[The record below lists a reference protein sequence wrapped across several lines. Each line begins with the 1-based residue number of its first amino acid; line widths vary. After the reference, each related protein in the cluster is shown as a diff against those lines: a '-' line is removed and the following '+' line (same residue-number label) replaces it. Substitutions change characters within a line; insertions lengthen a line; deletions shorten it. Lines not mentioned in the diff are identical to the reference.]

1 MFHTARSHTPRRS
14 LNEDHISFTAVALG
28 MTRLTEVFR
37 RLSPTF
43 LKDVPVKSPKPQ
55 VRQAL
60 FALAPG
66 EMHALGVVM
75 AADYFRRNGW
85 AVRVEL
91 QSDTRG
97 LERIVRSQPFD
108 LIGLSSGSRCKF
120 KILVETLNR
129 LRSVASPSARFALGG
144 AIASIEPDL
153 VDRLGVDIAPR
164 GAQDAVTELEKIM

>member
-1 MFHTARSHTPRRS
+1 M
-14 LNEDHISFTAVALG
+14 
-28 MTRLTEVFR
+28 
-37 RLSPTF
+37 
-43 LKDVPVKSPKPQ
+43 
-55 VRQAL
+55 RQAL

-120 KILVETLNR
+120 KISVETLNR
-129 LRSVASPSARFALGG
+129 LRSVASPSPARFALGG